1 MSLANKSPHPR
12 SSRFSPKLFS
22 WSFIFKF
29 RSVIHFE
36 LVFVK
41 DVNLCLDSFCF
52 ACGGSVVPVPFFEET
67 VFLHCIAFAPLSKIG
82 FMGVYFWAFRSVS
95 LVCLSALSPESLS

>member
-1 MSLANKSPHPR
+1 MECLQFLHLALEV
-12 SSRFSPKLFS
+12 KLF
-22 WSFIFKF
+22 WTLLKLFHLAFMGPKEIFL
-29 RSVIHFE
+29 VL

-82 FMGVYFWAFRSVS
+82 KPRNRH
-95 LVCLSALSPESLS
+95 P